1 LNFDFQRYLAAK
13 KSVDDRALNRRVWG
27 CLVDQV
33 KGMGLQRPLRVL
45 EIGAGIGTML
55 ERLLGWGLAPS
66 IDYTGI
72 DARAEN
78 VQAATQRLPAWAQE
92 QGYQT
97 SLHRGE
103 MKLSQ
108 GQVSVTARFIVEDA
122 FAFMARET
130 TRERYDLLIAQA
142 FLDLVD
148 ISEAVPALMRSLVPG
163 GLFYATLN
171 FDGVTILEPE
181 LDPAFD
187 AEIMARYHR
196 DMDERDIDGK
206 PSGDSR
212 TGRHLF
218 IPLMEIGE
226 ILAAGASDW
235 VVYPRLEGYPDEEA
249 YFLACILHFFEN
261 ALQDDPDLDQARF
274 KAWLRQRK
282 HQIER
287 LELVYIAHQLDI
299 LVKNLPHLA

>member
-1 LNFDFQRYLAAK
+1 
-13 KSVDDRALNRRVWG
+13 
-27 CLVDQV
+27 
-33 KGMGLQRPLRVL
+33 
-45 EIGAGIGTML
+45 
-55 ERLLGWGLAPS
+55 
-66 IDYTGI
+66 
-72 DARAEN
+72 
-78 VQAATQRLPAWAQE
+78 
-92 QGYQT
+92 
-97 SLHRGE
+97 
-103 MKLSQ
+103 
-108 GQVSVTARFIVEDA
+108 
-122 FAFMARET
+122 MARET